1 LFSLLK
7 HWIWFGRT
15 VVFSNGIL
23 HPTSLTTVARTPFGR
38 CQATSKRRD
47 DHENKTMNI
56 TAMLAFAGALFSG
69 ALAFMACWRERKS
82 IAHRSFAAGMT
93 VLAVESVFNGFSLN
107 AASVKEMVYWQN
119 WELASIS
126 FLPGI
131 WLLFS
136 LSYGR
141 GNYREF
147 LKRWRSVLI
156 LAFLIPV
163 GLVVLSRGKM
173 IVSAN
178 QNNAG
183 HWIFALGIAGI
194 VLNCLFLLGAVL
206 VLINLERT
214 FRASVGTMRWRIKFM
229 ILGLGVLF
237 VVRSCISSQMLL
249 FHAIDLSWQT
259 VNSVALLVS
268 CLLILRSLFR
278 AGHFDMDV
286 YPSHSV
292 LQGSLTALLAG
303 IYLLII
309 GVFAKLV
316 TFGGGDAAFTLKAFV
331 MLVGLVLLT
340 VLLLSDRVRVHTS
353 RFISRNFQRPSY
365 DYRTVWRKFT
375 EGTAACVTQKELCQ
389 ASVKLTAD
397 VFQVLSV
404 TMWLVDEKKEQLV
417 FAASTFLSEAR
428 ADALNPKNTDATNM
442 IATLQKH
449 PEPVDIDSSKEK
461 WAAALRLRHPDEFH
475 KDGNRVCVP
484 VVVGGE
490 ILGLMILG
498 DRVGGGNFSQQDF
511 DLLKCVGDQ
520 IAAGL
525 LNARLSQKLLQAKEL
540 EAFQTMSAFF
550 VHDLKNAASTLNLML
565 QNLPAHFD
573 DPAFREDA
581 VRVTAKS
588 VAHINRLIERLG
600 HLRHELKIKPAE
612 ADLNEIIS
620 RFFAGWEKAAGVSLA
635 KNFQPLPKFNF
646 DPEQLLKVVTN
657 LILNA
662 KEAVAQNG
670 EIQIATRQINGHAV
684 LSVSDNGCGMNP
696 EFLSRSLFRPF
707 QTTKKNGLGIGMF
720 QSKMIVEAHKG
731 RIEVES
737 EPGKG
742 TTFRIYLPLQK

>member
-1 LFSLLK
+1 MK
-7 HWIWFGRT
+7 I
-15 VVFSNGIL
+15 
-23 HPTSLTTVARTPFGR
+23 A
-38 CQATSKRRD
+38 
-47 DHENKTMNI
+47 
-56 TAMLAFAGALFSG
+56 AMLVFAGALFSG
-69 ALAFMACWRERKS
+69 ALACMVCCRERKS
-82 IAHRSFAAGMT
+82 IAHRSFAAGMA
-93 VLAVESVFNGFSLN
+93 VLAVESIFNGFSLD
-107 AASVKEMVYWQN
+107 AASVKETVYWQD
-119 WELASIS
+119 WSLAGIS

-147 LKRWRSVLI
+147 LNRWRPVLV

-163 GLVVLSRGKM
+163 GLVVLCQGKL

-183 HWIFALGIAGI
+183 HWIFALGIPGI
-194 VLNCLFLLGAVL
+194 ILNCLFLLGAVL

-229 ILGLGVLF
+229 VLGLGGLF
-237 VVRSCISSQMLL
+237 VVRSCIGSQVLL

-278 AGHFDMDV
+278 AGHFDIDV

-309 GVFAKLV
+309 GVFAKVV

-331 MLVGLVLLT
+331 MLVGLVLFT

-365 DYRTVWRKFT
+365 DYRTAWRKFT
-375 EGTAACVTQKELCQ
+375 EGTASCVTQKELCQ

-404 TMWLVDEKKEQLV
+404 TMWLVDEKKEQLA

-428 ADALNPKNTDATNM
+428 ADALNPQNTGATNV
-442 IATLQKH
+442 ITALQKH
-449 PEPVDIDSSKEK
+449 PEPVDIDSSKEQ
-461 WAAALRLRHPDEFH
+461 WAATLRLCHPDEFH
-475 KDGNRVCVP
+475 KDGNRICVP

-612 ADLNEIIS
+612 ADLNEVIS
-620 RFFAGWEKAAGVSLA
+620 RFFAGWEKAVGVNLA

-657 LILNA
+657 LVLNA
-662 KEAVAQNG
+662 KDAVAQNG
-670 EIQIATRQINGHAV
+670 EIQIATGRINGHAV

-742 TTFRIYLPLQK
+742 ATFRVYLPLQK